1 MKKLFCFLLCL
12 GVLVAPTVVHAQ
24 KTKKPKK
31 VKSLEGERVMVVNEK
46 IQGIEFSETLSED
59 GTEIIKRPYR
69 WYAGFS
75 EANDKQIAI
84 ELAQREAYAT
94 LSRVLNN
101 TVTDQAQRASL
112 ANNGV
117 VMTALKSHWEQVS
130 RSIQSACEP
139 FGDAKIEYSQKTGMY
154 AVTAKISIR
163 GDQYVKLLQSA
174 GSYSPMGLTE
184 EQTKQFININQSI
197 IDAAKQ

>member
-24 KTKKPKK
+24 KKPKK
-31 VKSLEGERVMVVNEK
+31 VKSVEGERVMVVSEK
-46 IQGIEFSETLSED
+46 IQGIEMSETLSED
-59 GTEIIKRPYR
+59 GMEIIKRPYR
-69 WYAGFS
+69 WYAGFG
-75 EANDKQIAI
+75 EADDKQMAI
-84 ELAQREAYAT
+84 EIAQREAYAT

-101 TVTDQAQRASL
+101 AVVDQAERSSL
-112 ANNGV
+112 SNEGA
-117 VMTALKSHWEQVS
+117 VMKALKSHWEQVS

-139 FGDAKIEYSQKTGMY
+139 FGDAKIEYSQRNGMY
-154 AVTAKISIR
+154 QVTAKIGIR
-163 GDQYVKLLQSA
+163 GDYYVKMLQSA

-184 EQTKQFININQSI
+184 EQTQQFINVNQAI